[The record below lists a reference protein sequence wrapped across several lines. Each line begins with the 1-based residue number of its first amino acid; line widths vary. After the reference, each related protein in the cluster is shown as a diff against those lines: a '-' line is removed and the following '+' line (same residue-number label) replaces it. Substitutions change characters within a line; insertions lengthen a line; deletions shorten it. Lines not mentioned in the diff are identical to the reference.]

1 MFIRVVTTIFTTRMK
16 KNITLVLALRQRL
29 RGKYRVTMLQIDFYT
44 TRFPDNGVFIF
55 STFWGMDNAKENYK
69 SRQDFPLLIGTSL
82 DTFELSAKILIRIE
96 EFHHTKYEMYQY
108 KYRFVRV
115 AKFRR
120 KKSSL
125 YY

>member
-82 DTFELSAKILIRIE
+82 DTFEL
-96 EFHHTKYEMYQY
+96 
-108 KYRFVRV
+108 
-115 AKFRR
+115 
-120 KKSSL
+120 
-125 YY
+125 